1 MPALVW
7 VSLFLATVVVGVF
20 AFREV
25 YSNSGRESSGDSHRA
40 VRLAYRLG
48 SGGIALGASL
58 SVVGSF
64 WEYQTTTFQ
73 RLLVVVAVPWVVAPL
88 AFAAGIA
95 VLAVVNLL
103 ATALAKRTYRISQQ
117 FRQ

>member
-7 VSLFLATVVVGVF
+7 ASLFLATVVIGVF

-25 YSNSGRESSGDSHRA
+25 YSNSGRESSGNSPRA

-48 SGGIALGASL
+48 SAGIALGASV
-58 SVVGSF
+58 SAIGSF

-73 RLLVVVAVPWVVAPL
+73 RFLVIVSVPWVVAPL

-103 ATALAKRTYRISQQ
+103 ATALAKRTYRVSQR